1 VFGGFAGGSWAG
13 TGWDSSADDS
23 FIMELSP
30 YPRRWESSFTSH
42 FIMKDV
48 YGWPDWGVDELRFGQ
63 RGPLGLGDT
72 TNPNAYDARCIAGTV
87 YGTQA
92 NQPCGTTFGPT
103 QMEVYYQCGEGS
115 GNGPCPWD
123 PPPPQPPSS
132 ACPAQAACIASLV
145 DHGAGSNSLRYVG
158 GDWASGSDESG
169 DYITKGGTGNYVWF
183 DYDLGSLDITITMTL
198 KLSSLGDTSSM
209 FTINSDSGGFNFD
222 EHNQI
227 SIVNGA
233 LGATTVLGA
242 RMDAGV
248 VDDALF
254 DLRMQRVS
262 SLWHLSIIVGGVT
275 TFSYERAST
284 EEVVRLGYRP
294 HRSTI
299 KIYQWDVQLDNSDCQ
314 AHGSEFQASTVVEDA
329 SRLFGTS
336 SVLNISDT
344 EQQNSFERTLLSWGL
359 CGTWAP

>member
-1 VFGGFAGGSWAG
+1 
-13 TGWDSSADDS
+13 
-23 FIMELSP
+23 
-30 YPRRWESSFTSH
+30 
-42 FIMKDV
+42 
-48 YGWPDWGVDELRFGQ
+48 
-63 RGPLGLGDT
+63 
-72 TNPNAYDARCIAGTV
+72 
-87 YGTQA
+87 
-92 NQPCGTTFGPT
+92 
-103 QMEVYYQCGEGS
+103 
-115 GNGPCPWD
+115 
-123 PPPPQPPSS
+123 
-132 ACPAQAACIASLV
+132 
-145 DHGAGSNSLRYVG
+145 
-158 GDWASGSDESG
+158 
-169 DYITKGGTGNYVWF
+169 
-183 DYDLGSLDITITMTL
+183 MTL
-198 KLSSLGDTSSM
+198 KLSSLGSTASL
-209 FTINSDSGGFNFD
+209 FTINSDSGGFGFD
-222 EHNQI
+222 GGGNEI
-227 SIVNGA
+227 WIPVGA
-233 LGATTVLGA
+233 LGARTFLGS
-242 RMDAGV
+242 RMDVGV

-262 SLWHLSIIVGGVT
+262 SLWHLSIIVDGVT